1 MKTKVLAKK
10 TKQDVREPQS
20 NDDDYI
26 YLKIR
31 RDTLEA
37 FCDAAGLYRQE
48 FLDLLDESEKDHR
61 ASRVTKRKSLYEL
74 ITEI

>member
-1 MKTKVLAKK
+1 MRAKVLAKK
-10 TKQDVREPQS
+10 IKQDA
-20 NDDDYI
+20 DYI

-37 FCDAAGLYRQE
+37 FCDAAGLYSQE

-61 ASRVTKRKSLYEL
+61 AGRVTKRKSLYEL
-74 ITEI
+74 IPKNE

>member
-1 MKTKVLAKK
+1 MLAKK
-10 TKQDVREPQS
+10 IKQDA
-20 NDDDYI
+20 DYI

-61 ASRVTKRKSLYEL
+61 AGRVTKHNSLYGL
-74 ITEI
+74 ITKNE